1 MSDAN
6 FRLSPEPGMGLVLE
20 LQDSEGESLEAEV
33 EPSSLSKLDRVL
45 RDLEL
50 GVQERWSGDADQTM
64 KGLERDAAEFMD
76 QILCGGRP
84 GSRTFGLVGAGGRCS
99 KPAI

>member
-33 EPSSLSKLDRVL
+33 EPSFLSKLDRVL
-45 RDLEL
+45 
-50 GVQERWSGDADQTM
+50 QT
-64 KGLERDAAEFMD
+64 
-76 QILCGGRP
+76 
-84 GSRTFGLVGAGGRCS
+84 
-99 KPAI
+99 